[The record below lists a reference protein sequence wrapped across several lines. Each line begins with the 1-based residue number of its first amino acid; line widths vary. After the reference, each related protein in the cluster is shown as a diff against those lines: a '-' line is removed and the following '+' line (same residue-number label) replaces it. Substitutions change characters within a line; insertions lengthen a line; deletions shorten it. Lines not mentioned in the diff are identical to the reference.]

1 MKTYIVF
8 YMVMDEIIIC
18 DSFDTFEEAHR
29 YQKTLHFRTFITQV
43 KNLKWHMFSVGGR
56 YNV

>member
-18 DSFDTFEEAHR
+18 DSFETFDEAHN
-29 YQKTLHFRTFITQV
+29 YQKTLNFKTYITQV
-43 KNLKWHMFSVGGR
+43 KNLKWNMFSVGGR
-56 YNV
+56 YNA